1 MSKQEIKTTSFRSLS
16 TIDIYD
22 MSFLQRFYDV
32 QAANVVRSKTS
43 FTLVFVAIHA
53 VNEWFER
60 YGDNLASQA
69 FWQINEFLSQQI
81 RNTDLIF
88 HLPKKNGWVIL
99 MLNTGQEEATY
110 FLKRIFQSIP
120 PLASEQETDLPM
132 GLSASIV
139 EIANSTISYE
149 EVLCAGEEA
158 LQLANVKG
166 NKEIQIVERFKEPE
180 IEQVKVSIIEDDKVM
195 QSVLLTMLQR
205 IEIDYFDLDIQT
217 FHDGHQFLQSF
228 WYQSSHTHLVIVN
241 DILPK
246 KNGIEVLHELRSMP
260 NNKKYII
267 FMLSKLKTE
276 EDMIYAF
283 EAGVDEYITK
293 PYNIKLVAARLK
305 RLLGRLRS

>member
-1 MSKQEIKTTSFRSLS
+1 MNLLIKQEMKTTSFSPLS
-16 TIDIYD
+16 TIDLYD
-22 MSFLQRFYDV
+22 VVLLQRFYDV

-53 VNEWFER
+53 FNEWMER
-60 YGDNLASQA
+60 YGDVMASQA
-69 FWQINEFLSQQI
+69 FEQINWYLSQQI
-81 RNTDLIF
+81 RNTDLLF
-88 HLPKKNGWVIL
+88 QLPEQKGWVVL
-99 MLNTGQEEATY
+99 MLNSKQTEASY

-120 PLASEQETDLPM
+120 SLTTDIPI

-139 EIANSTISYE
+139 EIANSTARYE

-158 LQLANVKG
+158 LQLANEKG
-166 NKEIQIVERFKEPE
+166 NQEIHIVETFNKPE
-180 IEQVKVSIIEDDKVM
+180 LEKVKVSIIENDAVM

-205 IEIDYFDLDIQT
+205 MEIDYFDLDIQT
-217 FHDGHQFLQSF
+217 FDDGYQFIQSS

-246 KNGIEVLHELRSMP
+246 KNGIEVLHELRGMP
-260 NNKKYII
+260 NHKKYII

-276 EDMIYAF
+276 EDMMYAF

-293 PYNIKLVAARLK
+293 PYNVKLVAARLK